1 MRLRSRASIRADS
14 RTQEGAESGAE
25 CGAQSGAQ
33 SGAECGAV
41 TAEFAIAL
49 PAVVGV
55 LALCLSA
62 VGAVSTHTLLTSL
75 AVDSARGWARGE
87 SWGDVQSMVARRSPR
102 ATAVGIEMGASVA
115 GDGGLG
121 SGSGSGSGI
130 AMGERCVT
138 LSMPMTLG
146 SWIELGV
153 VIEESACAPIEP

>member
-1 MRLRSRASIRADS
+1 MR
-14 RTQEGAESGAE
+14 EGAE
-25 CGAQSGAQ
+25 SGAQ
-33 SGAECGAV
+33 SGAESGAV

-121 SGSGSGSGI
+121 SGI

-153 VIEESACAPIEP
+153 VIEESVCAPIEP